1 MPIMDVRYAKGS
13 LAKTTKAD
21 VARRLTDVLIQ
32 MEGGANTRRG
42 RGFAAVFFTEFD
54 EDNWWI
60 GGTTGNEYVSP
71 PGKFLVNVWIPE
83 GYMSTAHKNEVHAWV
98 ASAITAATGTT
109 EPGKNIQTVINE
121 VTEGNWGNAGKPISL
136 ESIAASVGQPP
147 NGERMKW
154 SHSYFMAKARA
165 IDDAGYP
172 VGVGGVV
179 PSLSRDP
186 AAAK

>member
-54 EDNWWI
+54 EDDWWI
-60 GGTTGNEYVSP
+60 GG
-71 PGKFLVNVWIPE
+71 
-83 GYMSTAHKNEVHAWV
+83 
-98 ASAITAATGTT
+98 ATGTT